1 MFTFKIT
8 PSREVMTN
16 DVKELCEILVVLL
29 QVMESE
35 SFACIRLS
43 INSFVSKDGFLRSGG
58 FLY

>member
-1 MFTFKIT
+1 VFTFKIT

-35 SFACIRLS
+35 SFACIRLN